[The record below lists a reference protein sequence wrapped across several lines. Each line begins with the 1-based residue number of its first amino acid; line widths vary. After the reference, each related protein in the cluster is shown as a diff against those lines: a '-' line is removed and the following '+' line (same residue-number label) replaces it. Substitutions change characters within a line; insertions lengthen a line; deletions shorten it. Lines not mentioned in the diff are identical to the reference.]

1 MKKYWILSLLIVF
14 LMTGCSVEIETSTSK
29 SEEFSSIADELSST
43 FADVTDKMGQLPDKT
58 ELTSENQKLIVQQVN
73 NLLKQ
78 IKKFKEAEAPFMAKK
93 LKEMALKE
101 LNKKEEIL
109 IDIKEKAEKGTATV
123 EDIENIIKTISDDF
137 EINLF
142 K

>member
-109 IDIKEKAEKGTATV
+109 IDIKGKAGKGTATV